1 MHTSKL
7 FGKEI
12 MRCVNLD
19 WLEVYVHESR
29 DRFPCNADYYRKQ
42 GYLVKE
48 REYGTRQYKE
58 MFTIVD
64 DNNNPLIE
72 IRRNPASG
80 LSDFSGFV
88 PESSHIRLP
97 NWMCYRRDA
106 VDFLR
111 NFLLKHDYVFQSI
124 FRIDVCYD
132 FEYFDSGDLPE
143 RFARRYLEGVFRKVN
158 QCKLAAYGEDAW
170 NSCAWESLSWGSRSS
185 MVTTKMYNKSKEL
198 ASLKSDK
205 PYIRSMWFQ
214 CGLVD
219 NPVRCVKVDSRGREY
234 KPEIWRIEFSMKSTA
249 KNWLVIEDV
258 SGKKVKKRAIPH
270 TLSLFDSSDKL
281 WQRFQDLAYHY
292 FRFKY
297 KEYKGNDNALIK
309 SALEQVQFNND
320 RELQRK
326 DRCRDKVLF
335 IWDKGSV
342 FSQVMPLPPP
352 SHQTKFDDVLLR
364 RLRALLSVSSD
375 MRVREACKIL
385 IEALERKE
393 VRRLTPSEFDNDAR
407 ALQMTL
413 QAKMKGDERS
423 TLELFHTI
431 KEMLLKDEIW

>member
-1 MHTSKL
+1 
-7 FGKEI
+7 

-64 DNNNPLIE
+64 ADNNPLIE

-143 RFARRYLEGVFRKVN
+143 RFARRYLEGIFRKVN

-364 RLRALLSVSSD
+364 RLRALLSVSGD

>member
-97 NWMCYRRDA
+97 NWMCYRKDA

-158 QCKLAAYGEDAW
+158 QCKLAAYGEDSW

-214 CGLVD
+214 CGLID

-258 SGKKVKKRAIPH
+258 SGKKTKKRAIPH

-297 KEYKGNDNALIK
+297 KEYKGGDNALIK

-364 RLRALLSVSSD
+364 RLRALLSVSQD
-375 MRVREACKIL
+375 MRVKEACKIL

>member
-58 MFTIVD
+58 MFTILD

-214 CGLVD
+214 CGLID

-258 SGKKVKKRAIPH
+258 SGKKTKKRAIPH

-297 KEYKGNDNALIK
+297 KEYKGCDNALIK

-352 SHQTKFDDVLLR
+352 SHQTMFDDVLLR
-364 RLRALLSVSSD
+364 RLRALLSVSGD

>member
-1 MHTSKL
+1 MHISTL
-7 FGKEI
+7 FGKDI
-12 MRCVNLD
+12 LRCVNLD

-42 GYLVKE
+42 GYIVKE

-58 MFTIVD
+58 MFTLCDENENPIV
-64 DNNNPLIE
+64 E
-72 IRRNPASG
+72 IRRNPAAG
-80 LSDFSGFV
+80 QSDFSGFV

-97 NWMCYRRDA
+97 NWMCYRKDA
-106 VDFLR
+106 VNFLR
-111 NFLLKHDYVFQSI
+111 DFLLKNDYVFQSI

-132 FEYFDSGDLPE
+132 FEYFDSGDQPS
-143 RFARRYLEGVFRKVN
+143 RFARRYLEGVFRKIN
-158 QCKLAAYGEDAW
+158 QCKLAAYGEDTW
-170 NSCAWESLSWGSRSS
+170 NACAWESLSWGSRSS
-185 MVTTKMYNKSKEL
+185 MVTTKMYNKTKEL
-198 ASLKSDK
+198 SSLKSDK
-205 PYIRSMWFQ
+205 PYIRSVWFQ

-219 NPVRCVKVDSRGREY
+219 NPVRCTKKDDKGREY
-234 KPEIWRIEFSMKSTA
+234 TPEIWRIEFSMKSSA

-270 TLSLFDSSDKL
+270 NLSLFDSPDKL

-297 KEYKGNDNALIK
+297 KEYKGYNNALIK
-309 SALEQVQFNND
+309 PALESIQYSND

-335 IWDKGSV
+335 LWDKGSV

-352 SHQTKFDDVLLR
+352 SHQQKFDDVLLR

-375 MRVREACKIL
+375 MKIREACKVL
-385 IEALERKE
+385 IGALESKE
-393 VRRLTPSEFDNDAR
+393 IRRLTPNTLDTDAR
-407 ALQMTL
+407 ALQL
-413 QAKMKGDERS
+413 VLRAKMGGDERS
-423 TLELFHTI
+423 TLELFSEL
-431 KEMLLKDEIW
+431 KELILKQEIF

>member
-1 MHTSKL
+1 
-7 FGKEI
+7 

-64 DNNNPLIE
+64 ADNNPLIE

-143 RFARRYLEGVFRKVN
+143 RFARRYLEGIFRKVN

-352 SHQTKFDDVLLR
+352 SHQTKFDDILLR
-364 RLRALLSVSSD
+364 RLRALFSVSGD

>member
-64 DNNNPLIE
+64 ADNNPLIE

-143 RFARRYLEGVFRKVN
+143 RFARRYLEGIFRKVN

-352 SHQTKFDDVLLR
+352 SHQTKFDDILLR
-364 RLRALLSVSSD
+364 RLRALFSVSGD

>member
-1 MHTSKL
+1 MHTSNL

-58 MFTIVD
+58 MFTILD

-214 CGLVD
+214 CGLID

-258 SGKKVKKRAIPH
+258 SGKKTKKRAIPH

-297 KEYKGNDNALIK
+297 KEYKGCDNALIK

-352 SHQTKFDDVLLR
+352 SHQTMFDDVLLR
-364 RLRALLSVSSD
+364 RLRALLSVSGD
-375 MRVREACKIL
+375 MRVKEACKIL